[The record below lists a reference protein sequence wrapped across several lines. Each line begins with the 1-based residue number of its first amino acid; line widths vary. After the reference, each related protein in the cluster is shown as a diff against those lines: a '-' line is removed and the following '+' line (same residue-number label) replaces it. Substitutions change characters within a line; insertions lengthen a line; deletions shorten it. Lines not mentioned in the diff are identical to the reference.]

1 MNPSTLQSPT
11 ITQSQPHP
19 FTSPPPTSP
28 GGAAA
33 TTTATP
39 VQTTTTAVP
48 PLRRLLIFREV
59 PGPTTTTPARTGATG
74 TTAAGTTGG
83 PHAEVANLVPVNT
96 AGLPIASSVSTST
109 SEREDWISAL
119 PLRVI
124 RAFTDI
130 FNQPRY
136 KNWFVVS

>member
-1 MNPSTLQSPT
+1 MNPSALQSPSL
-11 ITQSQPHP
+11 TQSQQHP
-19 FTSPPPTSP
+19 FTSPPPATP
-28 GGAAA
+28 GGAA
-33 TTTATP
+33 TTATP

-59 PGPTTTTPARTGATG
+59 PGPTTTTPT
-74 TTAAGTTGG
+74 TTASTTTTAPATTTGH
-83 PHAEVANLVPVNT
+83 HAEVANLVPVNT
-96 AGLPIASSVSTST
+96 AGLPISSSVSTSA
-109 SEREDWISAL
+109 SEKEDWISAL

-136 KNWFVVS
+136 KNWFVLS